1 MENTEK
7 NDIEKAYNHL
17 CKKYSLPKFEEID
30 KEFEISA
37 LESQR
42 FLIKGILK
50 RISETLEP
58 YAESI
63 GNLVHPD
70 GSSLITMHEVRFF
83 SEDEKNEM
91 YTLFK
96 KFMKTGR
103 HISELILAN
112 DEKEQAIFLSN
123 FFSEWLAIKKN
134 LRAYLGKMKECW
146 ENESTIDDDL
156 GYLG

>member
-7 NDIEKAYNHL
+7 NDIERAYNQL
-17 CKKYSLPKFEEID
+17 CKKYNLPKFEEID
-30 KEFEISA
+30 KEFEIIT

-42 FLIKGILK
+42 FLMKGILK
-50 RISETLEP
+50 RITETLEP

-91 YTLFK
+91 YILFK
-96 KFMKTGR
+96 KLMKTGR
-103 HISELILAN
+103 HIAELVLSN

-123 FFSEWLAIKKN
+123 FFSEWPAIKKD